1 MITDLLELLSL
12 KCHTNLIMFKKFP
25 GQAVRQG
32 GFRKFSCK
40 NSRGELTERTTVS
53 RAFGAD
59 TCDVT
64 TETGSSHQIARFQDC
79 NFQPQCYI
87 EAQRLGTAGR
97 IQTPRRPKLI
107 PTSVRQ
113 TGKF

>member
-1 MITDLLELLSL
+1 MIIFQNIS
-12 KCHTNLIMFKKFP
+12 

-32 GFRKFSCK
+32 GFRTFSCK

-59 TCDVT
+59 TCEVKI
-64 TETGSSHQIARFQDC
+64 ETVHDSVPAFRYFQDC
-79 NFQPQCYI
+79 NYQPQCYI

-97 IQTPRRPKLI
+97 IQAPRTPKFI
-107 PTSVRQ
+107 PNSGRQ
-113 TGKF
+113 NGMF

>member
-1 MITDLLELLSL
+1 
-12 KCHTNLIMFKKFP
+12 MFKNFQ

-53 RAFGAD
+53 RAFGQD

-64 TETGSSHQIARFQDC
+64 TETGSSHEIARFQDC
-79 NFQPQCYI
+79 NYQPQCYI

-97 IQTPRRPKLI
+97 IQAPRTPKFI
-107 PTSVRQ
+107 PNSGRQ
-113 TGKF
+113 NGMF

>member
-1 MITDLLELLSL
+1 MILRIIIIFRNIS
-12 KCHTNLIMFKKFP
+12 

-32 GFRKFSCK
+32 GTRKFSCK

-53 RAFGAD
+53 RAFGED

-64 TETGSSHQIARFQDC
+64 TETGPNSATTDRFQDC
-79 NFQPQCYI
+79 NYQPQCYI

-107 PTSVRQ
+107 PTSGGQ
-113 TGKF
+113 NGKF